1 MDNGLIVIKQ
11 LPVIEEQ
18 LKKVSEEIDKKVNEA
33 TSLIC
38 TEENIKAIKDVR
50 ATLNKE
56 AKDWEE
62 KRKAVKAEIMKPY
75 EDFEKIYKECI
86 IDKYKSAELTMKAKV
101 DSVENELKSKKQQE
115 VKDYFDEYLKSK
127 GIEFVSF
134 ENAGINITL
143 SASMK
148 SLKEQAKAYIDKVAD
163 DLNLIDTQE
172 HKAEILVEYRQ
183 SLNASQAITTVT
195 NRYKAIEEEKTR
207 LEREEQFKKEIVE
220 AAYIPARDMPAD
232 DKPLEQPTEEQEEIL
247 TLKFSV
253 KATKSKLKALKEFL
267 ENGGYDYE

>member
-38 TEENIKAIKDVR
+38 TEENVKTIKDVR

-75 EDFEKIYKECI
+75 EDFEIAYKECI
-86 IDKYKSAELTMKAKV
+86 GDKYKNADSVLKEKV
-101 DSVENELKSKKQQE
+101 TLVENELKLSKTNSLI
-115 VKDYFDEYLKSK
+115 DFFNEYSQSK
-127 GIEFVSF
+127 NIEFLSF
-134 ENAGINITL
+134 EKANINVTL

-148 SLKEQAKAYIDKVAD
+148 SLKEQVKNFIDKIAD
-163 DLNLIDTQE
+163 DLSLIETQDY
-172 HKAEILVEYRQ
+172 KAEILVEYKQ
-183 SLNASQAITTVT
+183 SLNVSQAITTVT
-195 NRYKAIEEEKTR
+195 NRYKAIEEENAR

-220 AAYIPARDMPAD
+220 AAYIPARDMPVD

-247 TLKFSV
+247 TLKFMV
-253 KATKSKLKALKEFL
+253 RAEKSKLKALKEFL